1 MKKSALQRSSEI
13 SEEEKQAAK
22 DAIKAFDTFVKK
34 LNGIRKHDKRLVDLL
49 EQDETLESKSLY
61 DIRHLLRRFQKE
73 VKQRYAEV
81 IVDFAGQRTGGND
94 ISEGYIHTLN
104 LLKRDTI
111 TNNIKIALQDAFQTL
126 TEFAEEFIDSFE
138 NFHDKDQIKQIVNSS
153 SKIEQIVQTI
163 ENIIDT
169 QLKPHFEKNI
179 LIKNKFANN
188 LSSISRRKRMLKIL
202 VG

>member
-49 EQDETLESKSLY
+49 EQDEILESKSLY